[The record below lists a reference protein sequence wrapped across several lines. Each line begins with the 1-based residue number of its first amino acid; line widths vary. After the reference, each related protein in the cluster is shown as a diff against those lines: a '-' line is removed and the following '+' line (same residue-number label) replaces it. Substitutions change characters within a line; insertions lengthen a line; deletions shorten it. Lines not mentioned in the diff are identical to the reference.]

1 MLLLAARNPWAEK
14 NARMRA
20 SEFVVENSD
29 ISTTTYNLISTLADL
44 RSKTDKIR
52 VDSLV
57 NLVRRRP
64 GSEMFNV
71 DLLIGAQKKDS
82 TVQNMIKDIN
92 SDNSGVKYV
101 YLKNLNAVD
110 QTQTQDQDEQESNSI
125 SNSTGSQDTVQSM
138 AKRAAKKRT

>member
-1 MLLLAARNPWAEK
+1 
-14 NARMRA
+14 MRA

-125 SNSTGSQDTVQSM
+125 SNSTGAQDTVQSM